1 MKRGKKLL
9 LLTLVLVLM
18 AGVALA
24 ARKLTPKSKEA
35 DTGSEEISIFSVDT
49 ESVTKLTW
57 TYQGETVALVDAGDG
72 WMYENDR
79 DFPLDESRLNTMLN
93 ALGEIT
99 ASKTIENV
107 EDLGQYGLEEPVC
120 SISVT
125 AGKTSEIRL
134 GDETGLGGQRYLSL
148 GDGSV
153 YLVDA
158 SLLSSFS
165 YGLYDIIQKEA
176 IPSMNSI
183 RSFSV
188 DRGTDQLT
196 IDYLEDSGLA
206 YSRQYTWFAQTESG
220 CQTLDT
226 ELTDAFTEQ
235 ITELQWDSCVD
246 YKATPSAIQKY
257 GLDTPA
263 VTVMVTYLETSKVAT
278 NQQDEDG
285 NTVYETKETEKTFTL
300 EIGGYTGSSCYARI
314 KDSQMV
320 YLISAEICDSLL
332 YTGTGDLLPDDVLV
346 MDWDTVTGIDIILDG
361 QTYPIKKEVRDSTD
375 EDGQTSETY
384 VYTLN
389 GEEIAIGGVLD
400 ALESLNATG
409 SGEGLTPSRGA
420 EIQFIFHRDTDT
432 FQKVELTFYLYD
444 SSSCLVGLNGETRLF
459 VSRDSVVSIVE
470 DVNALVLD

>member
-220 CQTLDT
+220 YQTLDT
-226 ELTDAFTEQ
+226 ELTDTFTEQ
-235 ITELQWDSCVD
+235 ITELQWGSCVD

-263 VTVMVTYLETSKVAT
+263 VTVTVTYLKTSKVAT

-285 NTVYETKETEKTFTL
+285 NTVYETKETEKNFTL

-332 YTGTGDLLPDDVLV
+332 YTGIGDLLPDDVLV

-361 QTYPIKKEVRDSTD
+361 QT
-375 EDGQTSETY
+375 SETY

-389 GEEIAIGGVLD
+389 GEEIAIGNVLD

-470 DVNALVLD
+470 DVNALVLE

>member
-24 ARKLTPKSKEA
+24 VRKLTPKSKEA

-220 CQTLDT
+220 YQTLDT
-226 ELTDAFTEQ
+226 ELTDTFTEQ
-235 ITELQWDSCVD
+235 ITELQWGSCVD

-263 VTVMVTYLETSKVAT
+263 VTVTVTYLKTSKVAT

-314 KDSQMV
+314 NDSQMV

-332 YTGTGDLLPDDVLV
+332 YTGIGDLLPDDVLV

-361 QTYPIKKEVRDSTD
+361 QT
-375 EDGQTSETY
+375 SETY

-389 GEEIAIGGVLD
+389 GEEIAIGNVLD

-470 DVNALVLD
+470 DVNALVLE

>member
-188 DRGTDQLT
+188 DIGTDQLT

-220 CQTLDT
+220 YQTLDT
-226 ELTDAFTEQ
+226 ELTDTFTEQ
-235 ITELQWDSCVD
+235 ITELQWGSCVD

-263 VTVMVTYLETSKVAT
+263 VTVTVTYLKTSKVAT

-314 KDSQMV
+314 NDSQMV

-332 YTGTGDLLPDDVLV
+332 YTGIGDLLPDDVLV

-361 QTYPIKKEVRDSTD
+361 QT
-375 EDGQTSETY
+375 SETY

-389 GEEIAIGGVLD
+389 GEEIAIGNVLD

-470 DVNALVLD
+470 DVNALVLE